1 MSTWRERAACNA
13 DTVNPEWFFP
23 DLPGLAG
30 NRAKS
35 ICAGCPV
42 RDECLASALWE
53 PVCGIWGGTTKA
65 ERVAMRRDMGMP
77 LPSGWSARTQMTRW
91 EQRYH
96 ELCELAYSDFDIVR
110 KLGVKPQSLMRQL
123 NRYGI
128 KVSPELLDLIY
139 ENKRSR

>member
-30 NRAKS
+30 NKAKA
-35 ICAGCPV
+35 ICKGCTV
-42 RDECLASALWE
+42 TKQCLDAALWE

-65 ERVAMRRDMGMP
+65 ERVAMRRALGMP

-96 ELCELAYSDFDIVR
+96 ELRELGYSDFDIVR

-128 KVSPELLDLIY
+128 KASHQLQELVQ
-139 ENKRSR
+139 EKKRPS